1 MSKNLGAWSML
12 LFLGCFAALTFW
24 LDRAVQPASP
34 KLDGS
39 GRHDADF
46 IVDRFTAV
54 QRYPSGEPQYTLAAE
69 RMTHYPDDET
79 THLQQPRL
87 ARFAPGSAPIR
98 VEARRG
104 LLSRDGEEAYLHDD
118 VRLTREAYG
127 NVSAL
132 TLQTSYLRVR
142 PKDGVASTD
151 QPVLIRDARTQINAV
166 GLEWDGN
173 KRILKLKSR
182 VKVRYEPPR
191 G

>member
-1 MSKNLGAWSML
+1 MSKNLGAWAML
-12 LFLGCFAALTFW
+12 LFLGSFAALTFW
-24 LDRAVQPASP
+24 LDRVVQPPSP

-46 IVDRFTAV
+46 IVDRFIAV
-54 QRYPSGEPQYTLAAE
+54 QRYPSGAPQYTLAAE
-69 RMTHYPDDET
+69 RMTHYPDDES
-79 THLQQPRL
+79 THLLEPRL
-87 ARFAPGSAPIR
+87 VRFAPGSAPIR
-98 VEARRG
+98 LEARRG
-104 LLSRDGEEAYLHDD
+104 LLSKDGEEAHLHED
-118 VRLTREAYG
+118 VRLTREAHG
-127 NVSAL
+127 NASTL

-142 PKDGVASTD
+142 PKEGLASTD

-173 KRILKLKSR
+173 KQILKLKSR